1 MLPRTHGGL
10 RRPDQ
15 CLASFRKP
23 RVMINERG
31 IMVRLPLAD
40 PRMSALP
47 PIAILLGHDAMSAFG
62 GKADIAR
69 TLSNVRFGGSSTRVS
84 IGGMSSRSRS
94 SRGRPQNTPAA
105 TRAIN
110 RQFVERLYSAVMNG
124 HCET

>member
-1 MLPRTHGGL
+1 MLPRAHGGL

-62 GKADIAR
+62 PAADMP
-69 TLSNVRFGGSSTRVS
+69 LVPMNVRFWG
-84 IGGMSSRSRS
+84 
-94 SRGRPQNTPAA
+94 
-105 TRAIN
+105 
-110 RQFVERLYSAVMNG
+110 
-124 HCET
+124 